1 MNADVPLTVLDTVL
15 PLAEVYGKVAFGPGS

>member
-15 PLAEVYGKVAFGPGS
+15 PLAEVYDKVAFGPES